1 MKTFLKPIAAATA
14 VALATVASAA
24 VDPAFNTAVTGLAAG
39 LIEYMS
45 AGVVGF
51 IGIMALAFGF
61 RFVIGLTRRVGK

>member
-1 MKTFLKPIAAATA
+1 MKSVLKPLAAASALAVSAAAT
-14 VALATVASAA
+14 AA